1 MADRM
6 HLLDPAPVLGLI
18 DGWHLVVLAV
28 VVNGGSWTVR
38 VAGVATRSGE
48 LEPFDFENF
57 GVSADAAV
65 SDDLGNDYTET
76 GSQWGGGPDQI
87 EGRWEFAPALASDA
101 TTLTL
106 SVRGAGD
113 ATRSSAWLAL
123 T

>member
-1 MADRM
+1 MADRV
-6 HLLDPAPVLGLI
+6 HLLDPAPVLGLV

-28 VVNGGSWTVR
+28 VVNGRTWTVR
-38 VAGVATRSGE
+38 VAGVAPRSR
-48 LEPFDFENF
+48 DDYC

-65 SDDLGNDYTET
+65 SDDLGNDYAET

-87 EGRWEFAPALASDA
+87 EGWWEFAPALASDA

-106 SVRGAGD
+106 TVRGEGD
-113 ATRSSAWLAL
+113 AARSSAWLAL